1 MPSSGTRHKIHVSA
15 KMRGNSNRVDP
26 HFSDD
31 LFAQFGDDPELR
43 EWINSNKKS
52 LDSPNTD
59 GTIPFGEDHL
69 NEHER
74 RKFLAADTAVH
85 NGGNRPKRVEDCCQ

>member
-1 MPSSGTRHKIHVSA
+1 MPSSGTRHKIRVSA

-31 LFAQFGDDPELR
+31 LMEQFGDDPELR
-43 EWINSNKKS
+43 DWITDHKKS

-59 GTIPFGEDHL
+59 GTIPFGEEHL
-69 NEHER
+69 DAHER
-74 RKFLAADTAVH
+74 RKFLATDTATNH
-85 NGGNRPKRVEDCCQ
+85 GGNLPKRIEDCC